1 LSTLPD
7 SVLMR
12 HFSSATRAVA
22 IDECPTCGGL
32 WLDSGELEQ
41 IRAEQVSAEDR
52 RTAVVRLFEE
62 RRIDDRMARFRAQLR
77 GVMPYATWRSRVPS
91 AALVAF
97 YVVAATALPVSRQ
110 LSPADAVVQ
119 ILGFCVL
126 PIACIWFPQPLG
138 DLVGGR
144 ITKTSPAFF
153 VWFFGWLVLLLP
165 IIGVGILWLR
175 GVPAF

>member
-1 LSTLPD
+1 MTFDPPAADLHRWLDDLAASRTATVDPAKRRRCPRCPD

-62 RRIDDRMARFRAQLR
+62 RRIDDRML
-77 GVMPYATWRSRVPS
+77 
-91 AALVAF
+91 AF
-97 YVVAATALPVSRQ
+97 GPNCAM
-110 LSPADAVVQ
+110 
-119 ILGFCVL
+119 
-126 PIACIWFPQPLG
+126 
-138 DLVGGR
+138 
-144 ITKTSPAFF
+144 
-153 VWFFGWLVLLLP
+153 
-165 IIGVGILWLR
+165 
-175 GVPAF
+175 